1 MSTRVTTCFILFLAM
16 FSAGCGHTL
25 VSKVGLLSV
34 GELQGKQIPAAI
46 DGPIVQGEDCGG
58 AFGSPYFLSKA
69 VRAALKG
76 TQHDTIVDAEITST
90 TGLYV
95 GSNCVAVKGKAI
107 SSGTLTTV
115 GGVR

>member
-1 MSTRVTTCFILFLAM
+1 MSAGTATCFILLLATL
-16 FSAGCGHTL
+16 SVGCGHTL

-34 GELQGKQIPAAI
+34 GELQGKQIPVTI
-46 DGPIVQGEDCGG
+46 DGPIVQGEDCG
-58 AFGSPYFLSKA
+58 AQYFLSKA
-69 VRAALKG
+69 VRAALNG
-76 TQHDTIVDAEITST
+76 TQYDTIVDAEITST
-90 TGLYV
+90 TGPYV